1 LKKNI
6 NKKNSNSLRVIP
18 LGGLNEI
25 GKNITAFEYKND
37 IIIVDCG
44 IAFPEQE
51 MLGIDI
57 VIPEFTYLIKNKEK
71 IKAIILT
78 HGHEDHIGA
87 IPYFLKQVKVN
98 VPIYGTALTLGLL
111 EYKLIDHKLYNDK
124 QLNIIK
130 AGDII
135 NISAFEI
142 EFINSNHSIADSV
155 MLAIKTELGVIVHT
169 SDFKVDYTPIDGDV
183 IDLNR
188 LSQLGNEGVMLL
200 LADSTNVEQDGYT
213 MSESLVGEV
222 FETLFNKAPGRIIVA
237 TFASNI
243 HRLQQVINAATKFK
257 RKIAIFGRSMVN
269 ITKKSI
275 ELGYLKF
282 DDNVLVENRNINDIN
297 DEQLVLLTTGSQGE
311 PMSALTR
318 MAFNNHRE
326 VIIKEGDL
334 VIISAS
340 VIPGNEKALFK
351 VINELF
357 RLGANVI
364 YESLD
369 KIHVS
374 GHACKEELKL
384 IHTIIKPKY
393 FMPVHGEFRHL
404 KQHANLAKGLGKNEE
419 EIFILKNGNVLELS
433 KNKAKVV
440 KSVASGVTL
449 VDGLGI
455 GDVGNVIL
463 RDRKQLS
470 QDGIITLIFTINK
483 DNNKLISEP
492 DVVTRGF
499 IFIKQSEKLV
509 ENIKDLTM
517 KIIRENKGQT
527 DREIKNIIKIKL
539 RKYLYDK
546 TKRNP
551 MIIPIIISI

>member
-6 NKKNSNSLRVIP
+6 NKKNNNPLRVIP

-25 GKNITAFEYKND
+25 GKNITVFEYKND

-87 IPYFLKQVKVN
+87 VPYFLKQVKKN
-98 VPIYGTALTLGLL
+98 IPIYGTALTLGLL

-124 QLNIIK
+124 QLHVIK
-130 AGDII
+130 AGDKI
-135 NISAFEI
+135 NINEFEV

-188 LSQLGNEGVMLL
+188 LSQLGQEGVMLL
-200 LADSTNVEQDGYT
+200 LADSTNVEQNGYT

-222 FETLFNKAPGRIIVA
+222 FETLFNKATGRIIVA

-257 RKIAIFGRSMVN
+257 RKVAIFGRSMVN
-269 ITKKSI
+269 VTKKSI

-282 DDNVLVENRNINDIN
+282 DDNMLVENKNINDIN

-369 KIHVS
+369 QIHVS

-404 KQHANLAKGLGKNEE
+404 KQHANLAKGLGKHEKD
-419 EIFILKNGNVLELS
+419 IFILKNGNVLELT
-433 KNKAKVV
+433 KDKARVV
-440 KSVASGVTL
+440 KSVASGITL

-470 QDGIITLIFTINK
+470 QDGIITIIFTIDK
-483 DNNKLISEP
+483 DTYELISEP

-499 IFIKQSEKLV
+499 IFIRQSEQLV
-509 ENIKDLTM
+509 ENIKELTM

-527 DREIKNIIKIKL
+527 DSEIKNIVKTRL
-539 RKYLYDK
+539 RKYLYDE